1 MDPIASLAAS
11 GLRSRMDSL
20 DLVANNIAN
29 AETAGYKGDREFYS
43 LYASSGASGAHSL
56 DASQMPVIEK
66 TFTDYSQGV
75 LTTTSN
81 PLDFAI
87 QGSGF
92 FEVDAPGGP
101 SYTRNGIFRMS
112 ASGTIVNEDGY
123 SVLNSNGQPISVNPA
138 LPVTVL
144 PDGTI
149 MQSGQ
154 PLGQMG
160 LVEFAP
166 GDLIKKGKMMFRPGS
181 PGAKPKPGTGQIL
194 QGKTEGSNV
203 TSSESTV
210 RLVNVMRQ
218 FEMLQKA
225 ANIAGEMDRKAIT
238 DVAKTGI

>member
-1 MDPIASLAAS
+1 
-11 GLRSRMDSL
+11 MDSL

-66 TFTDYSQGV
+66 TFIDYTQGV
-75 LTTTSN
+75 ITTTSN

-123 SVLNSNGQPISVNPA
+123 SVLSSNGQPISVNPA

-149 MQSGQ
+149 IQSGQ
-154 PLGQMG
+154 PLGQMA
-160 LVEFAP
+160 LVEFTP

-181 PGAKPKPGTGQIL
+181 PGVKPKPGTGQIL

>member
-1 MDPIASLAAS
+1 
-11 GLRSRMDSL
+11 MDSL
-20 DLVANNIAN
+20 DLMANNIAN
-29 AETAGYKGDREFYS
+29 AETSGYKADREFYS
-43 LYASSGASGAHSL
+43 LYASSEASGANSL
-56 DASQMPVIEK
+56 DASQLPVIEK
-66 TFTDYSQGV
+66 TFTDYTQGI

-92 FEVDAPGGP
+92 FAVDAPGGT

-112 ASGTIVNEDGY
+112 AAGTIVDEDGY
-123 SVLNSNGQPISVNPA
+123 NVLNTSGQPITVNPA

-149 MQSGQ
+149 LQSGQ
-154 PLGQMG
+154 PLGTMD

-166 GDLIKKGKMMFRPGS
+166 GDLVKKGKMMFGLGNS
-181 PGAKPKPGTGQIL
+181 TVKPKPGTGQIL
-194 QGKTEGSNV
+194 QGKTEASNV
-203 TSSESTV
+203 TSAESTV
-210 RLVNVMRQ
+210 GLVNVMRQ

-238 DVAKTGI
+238 DVAKTGA